1 MVTGS
6 QERPSSAWRWVRFAL
21 EAVLALLLLSA
32 ATATMT
38 SIWSELLSHPGGNLI
53 VLLGAILCCWF
64 GIGIVI
70 HLIKQATG
78 QDESVREEPRS
89 GI

>member
-1 MVTGS
+1 MVTRS
-6 QERPSSAWRWVRFAL
+6 QERLSSAWRWVRFAL

-38 SIWSELLSHPGGNLI
+38 SIWSGLLSHPLGNVI
-53 VLLGAILCCWF
+53 VLLGAILCFWV

-78 QDESVREEPRS
+78 HDESVREQPRS